1 MNGRGTYSSY
11 YSITNV
17 RQVGENDDYDD
28 GSGTSGAPGLGQHTR
43 RVRVYID
50 GRRARARRVRRL
62 VLVIPFVAATGDW
75 LFLLQPQISAMQ

>member
-1 MNGRGTYSSY
+1 M
-11 YSITNV
+11 
-17 RQVGENDDYDD
+17 
-28 GSGTSGAPGLGQHTR
+28 
-43 RVRVYID
+43 YID